1 MWAICKDIC
10 MYVSVYV
17 QVYSCLWSLRGPR
30 NSDSL
35 VAVVELRRSSK
46 ALPKAK
52 LAPEKGHSHR
62 WVVCWSSDPLQLS
75 KSQQNHYI
83 YEVCSAKW
91 WDALKT
97 AVPAARSGQQKG
109 PSSSPWQYPTAR
121 PTTNASKVEGIGLG
135 VWPRLPYSPDL
146 LPTKYYFF
154 KHLDNFLQGK
164 HFHNQQEAEKCFLR
178 VHQIPKHGLFI
189 PQE

>member
-1 MWAICKDIC
+1 M
-10 MYVSVYV
+10 
-17 QVYSCLWSLRGPR
+17 
-30 NSDSL
+30 
-35 VAVVELRRSSK
+35 VEPRRSSK

-75 KSQQNHYI
+75 KSQQNHYVE
-83 YEVCSAKW
+83 EVCSAKW

-97 AVPAARSGQQKG
+97 AVPAASSGQQKG

-121 PTTNASKVEGIGLG
+121 PTTSASKVEGIGLG
-135 VWPRLPYSPDL
+135 VWPRPPYSPDL

-154 KHLDNFLQGK
+154 KHLDNFCRESTFTTSRRQK
-164 HFHNQQEAEKCFLR
+164 NAFQE
-178 VHQIPKHGLFI
+178 FI
-189 PQE
+189 KSQSMDYLYHRNKPVYFSLAKMYWLS